1 MAKCVESEQLL
12 PEDEHIDDTSET
24 AKWVPVRRHRD
35 SNEKRKVNM
44 MNAADE
50 KQKPSNTRDVETERD
65 LASAWGFEP
74 AKRYERRSTEAAY
87 AYLDEISGYNAFLTS
102 SMLGM

>member
-1 MAKCVESEQLL
+1 MR
-12 PEDEHIDDTSET
+12 TT
-24 AKWVPVRRHRD
+24 
-35 SNEKRKVNM
+35 
-44 MNAADE
+44 DE
-50 KQKPSNTRDVETERD
+50 KQKPISESDIDAERD